1 MAKFGRVALGS
12 SILILFAGAACS
24 AGGGSAGSAAVA
36 TDVPAA
42 SSSPMSETASCK
54 ALQKC
59 VAGQKIAA
67 NAVQKAV
74 RAAIVAAGGT
84 YEVHT
89 VAPSII
95 VSGEVR
101 IKGTTTDGSL
111 TQDLNGQKLKIIVID
126 GVGYL
131 SGTGMGATPFLKVT
145 RDSTGAFAQS
155 VKPLL
160 NIASGAALPG
170 TVHWTVTDTSF
181 IGATLTA
188 TPAVGVTMV
197 QTLDHRNLPVRII
210 EMSGSQ
216 TLTRTYSDYGRA
228 VEIQAPPSSEVADI
242 SSVASP

>member
-1 MAKFGRVALGS
+1 MAKFGRVALGP
-12 SILILFAGAACS
+12 SILVLFAGAACS
-24 AGGGSAGSAAVA
+24 AGGSAGSGAVA
-36 TDVPAA
+36 TDVPPA

-54 ALQKC
+54 AIREC
-59 VAGQKIAA
+59 IAGQKIDA

-74 RAAIVAAGGT
+74 RAAVVAAGGT
-84 YEVHT
+84 YKVHT
-89 VAPSII
+89 VAPSIM

-131 SGTGMGATPFLKVT
+131 SGTGIGTTPFVKVT

-170 TVHWTVTDTSF
+170 TVQWTVTDTSF

-188 TPAVGVTMV
+188 TPAVGVTTV
-197 QTLDHRNLPVRII
+197 QTLDDRNLPVRII

-216 TLTRTYSDYGRA
+216 TSTRIYSDYGKA
-228 VEIQAPPSSEVADI
+228 VDIQAPPSSEVADI
-242 SSVASP
+242 SSVTSP